1 MSNSIKGVILA
12 LSILLVLTSAIIFL
26 VKNPDN
32 SSSTVQPNDETVQS
46 TKVYLAEKT
55 ADEVAKVEIDGSY
68 GVYTV
73 TNLGDEKYEVQG
85 LENIEKDTELLGYM
99 MQNAGLIV
107 AKEKIL
113 DKAEN
118 LEEFGFTENLST
130 NVTITY

>member
-55 ADEVAKVEIDGSY
+55 ADEVYFDSSSASFLIAPNYNFSSDIIAFSI
-68 GVYTV
+68 
-73 TNLGDEKYEVQG
+73 NLFQ
-85 LENIEKDTELLGYM
+85 
-99 MQNAGLIV
+99 
-107 AKEKIL
+107 
-113 DKAEN
+113 
-118 LEEFGFTENLST
+118 F
-130 NVTITY
+130 